1 MNGDIVF
8 HSCCFLGRDH
18 DIDSNNDGDSG
29 SDEDPD
35 FPKEPTYYVHIFG
48 KSELGESVHVQVK
61 FPPFA
66 FMEISNSWTQIQ
78 VKQFIKELP
87 PYLKKQMSLDDCKLV
102 YRKKF
107 YGFTN
112 NTDYKFIRLMFRT
125 HKGMRNFDAYA
136 KERGHSMYESNV
148 DPILKLF
155 HVQDLEASGWLRIP
169 RGKYKQGERTTW
181 CTHNY
186 VCMWNDLV
194 SLPDKTTVVPLVVA
208 SFDIE
213 VMSVDDSFPD
223 PDVDGN
229 DVIQIATTLT
239 KHGEKEPFLKHLIN
253 LGHCNPI
260 GDDVELVCCDTE
272 IGVLNA
278 WRKLLIEHHVDI
290 ILGYNIWG
298 FDLSFM
304 YKRAVYNDPG
314 CDFMNL
320 GKFRDEPSV
329 MKKTILSSAAYGHN
343 EFQILQTP
351 GILQIDLMHVIR
363 KEHKLE
369 SYSLNKVSEVFLGEH
384 KIDMPAK
391 ELFRLWRIGDPES
404 KKMIGLYCVQ
414 DTALPA
420 KILVKLGI
428 LSNMIEMSKAT
439 HVPMEWLLPRG
450 QQIKCFS
457 QILKYIRKRSM
468 LCPATSFGE
477 RKVDKFEGATVL
489 PPLRG
494 AYVNDIVSCL
504 DFASLYP
511 SIMRAENL
519 CHSTLV
525 TESKFDNL
533 EGVEYG
539 EYKTDT
545 KTYRFVQNIPGV
557 LPELLE
563 DLAKFR
569 KKAKK
574 EMAEAKKRGDDFMY
588 NVYNGKQL
596 AYKVSMNS
604 VYGFTG
610 AANGFLPCVPIASAV
625 TATGRKMIEH
635 TKEMVEREY
644 PGSQVI
650 YGDSVMPYTP
660 ITYKSDGNI
669 YVNTIDNIKGDWE
682 EYTQFKY
689 HDTDRTNKEQIINPN
704 IKVWTHNGWS
714 NVKRVIRHKTTKKI
728 FRILTHTGLVDVT
741 EDHSLLDEN
750 VNIVKPVDIFIGGNL
765 LHSQPILDGLTPTG
779 NISIG
784 EAFIYGMFVGD
795 GCCGIFGPKQ
805 RPVWKISNSDL
816 NLLVKCKSLLEEIY
830 KNDFVIYDTM
840 KSSGVYTLSPRN
852 GDVKNAT
859 RILVGKYRCMCY
871 IDKSKTIPHE
881 ILNGTLENMES
892 FLEGLVAS
900 DGNRKEHA
908 KMGCLRIDTKN
919 QVSAQS
925 YVLLL
930 QRLGYKTGLNTR
942 TDKPN
947 IFRIGYTKAKQ
958 RKNPNGIK
966 KIHVLHEA
974 YDGYV
979 YDIETE
985 NGVFHAG
992 VGNMIVKN
1000 TDSVFCRFGKHLDM
1014 HETFK
1019 IAEEAAQLVT
1029 KTFKHP
1035 NELEFEKCY
1044 SPLLLFAKKRYSGLM
1059 YTKPDKSD
1067 YLDSKGIQLVRRDN
1081 CPLVKTISKGILDKI
1096 MYEKDIDGAME
1107 FAREQLRLVMSGKVD
1122 IKEFILSKTLRVGY
1136 KNDNLPHL
1144 QVARKIEDRNG
1155 PGSGPKSGERVPFV
1169 FVQTKGKKDLGST
1182 KAEDPAYVTEQ
1193 GLKIDLLYYLKHQL
1207 ESPVVSLFELIV
1219 DDPYKVIIEEI
1230 EKEYTKSDTYIESVN
1245 KMNKQTNITSFF
1257 GVKK

>member
-169 RGKYKQGERTTW
+169 LGKYKQGERTTW

-186 VCMWNDLV
+186 VCMWHDLV

-239 KHGEKEPFLKHLIN
+239 KHGEREPFLKHLIN

-260 GDDVELVCCDTE
+260 GDDVQLVCCDTE

-404 KKMIGLYCVQ
+404 KKKIAEYCVQ

-650 YGDSVMPYTP
+650 YGD
-660 ITYKSDGNI
+660 
-669 YVNTIDNIKGDWE
+669 
-682 EYTQFKY
+682 
-689 HDTDRTNKEQIINPN
+689 
-704 IKVWTHNGWS
+704 
-714 NVKRVIRHKTTKKI
+714 
-728 FRILTHTGLVDVT
+728 
-741 EDHSLLDEN
+741 
-750 VNIVKPVDIFIGGNL
+750 
-765 LHSQPILDGLTPTG
+765 
-779 NISIG
+779 
-784 EAFIYGMFVGD
+784 
-795 GCCGIFGPKQ
+795 
-805 RPVWKISNSDL
+805 
-816 NLLVKCKSLLEEIY
+816 
-830 KNDFVIYDTM
+830 
-840 KSSGVYTLSPRN
+840 
-852 GDVKNAT
+852 
-859 RILVGKYRCMCY
+859 
-871 IDKSKTIPHE
+871 
-881 ILNGTLENMES
+881 
-892 FLEGLVAS
+892 
-900 DGNRKEHA
+900 
-908 KMGCLRIDTKN
+908 
-919 QVSAQS
+919 
-925 YVLLL
+925 
-930 QRLGYKTGLNTR
+930 
-942 TDKPN
+942 
-947 IFRIGYTKAKQ
+947 
-958 RKNPNGIK
+958 
-966 KIHVLHEA
+966 
-974 YDGYV
+974 
-979 YDIETE
+979 
-985 NGVFHAG
+985 
-992 VGNMIVKN
+992 

-1182 KAEDPAYVTEQ
+1182 KAEDPTYVTEQ

-1257 GVKK
+1257 GAKK

>member
-18 DIDSNNDGDSG
+18 NIDSNVDGDSG

-48 KSELGESVHVQVK
+48 KSEIGESVHVQVK

-66 FMEISNSWTQIQ
+66 FMEISKSWTHIQ
-78 VKQFIKELP
+78 VKQFIKDLP
-87 PYLKKQMSLDDCKLV
+87 SYLKKQMSVDDCKLV

-155 HVQDLEASGWLRIP
+155 HVQDLEASGWLQISK
-169 RGKYKQGERTTW
+169 GKYKQGEKTTW

-223 PDVDGN
+223 PDIEGN

-239 KHGEKEPFLKHLIN
+239 RHGEKEPFLKHLIN
-253 LGHCNPI
+253 LGHSNPI
-260 GDDVELVCCDTE
+260 GDDVQLVCCDTE

-304 YKRAVYNDPG
+304 YKRAIYNDPG

-404 KKMIGLYCVQ
+404 KKLIGEYCFCQGTRVSLPSCSVDITCLQDSDSDVVTWVEDKGFSTSQKIHFFSNGERDCIELTLVDGTKIRCTKNHRFLTNNGWVEAEHLQPVDKIIYYPEQPFIDYETEKSYTFEFSELTGEMSFDKACIFCRILGYLLTDGGISDSSCYKNYLSGRIKYTYTMSYINLGTKIDAETMQKDILYLVGKSPTIKKDIYTYRIVLPMELTKWFLSLEGVEKGKRLNLPIKLPGFITNENCPLWIIREFIKGLMGGDGGCPCFSEQDNKFSNVTFCQSKTKGHLESLDSYLRHLQILFEKFDIHTIISNISKNTKGDGYTQNLKIRQSDMVSFYEKIGYAYCIGKTYKLAVVSSYFKLKRETGRQFDWVRDRTNMLIKNTGLSRIEAVNQSHLELKTNEPIFNNYYSLPGVLMTRKVLKTRGKYNFHKKNFPSAKEYLLLTESYDKFTTIDNKKSHAVQQDAIYSPCYYLSVLHKKDIGKRPVYDIEVKDTHNFVANGAVVHNCVQ

-420 KILVKLGI
+420 KILIKLGI

-477 RKVDKFEGATVL
+477 RKVEKFEGATVL

-525 TESKFDNL
+525 VDKQFDDL

-650 YGDSVMPYTP
+650 YGDTVSC
-660 ITYKSDGNI
+660 D
-669 YVNTIDNIKGDWE
+669 
-682 EYTQFKY
+682 
-689 HDTDRTNKEQIINPN
+689 
-704 IKVWTHNGWS
+704 
-714 NVKRVIRHKTTKKI
+714 
-728 FRILTHTGLVDVT
+728 
-741 EDHSLLDEN
+741 LL
-750 VNIVKPVDIFIGGNL
+750 
-765 LHSQPILDGLTPTG
+765 
-779 NISIG
+779 
-784 EAFIYGMFVGD
+784 
-795 GCCGIFGPKQ
+795 
-805 RPVWKISNSDL
+805 
-816 NLLVKCKSLLEEIY
+816 
-830 KNDFVIYDTM
+830 
-840 KSSGVYTLSPRN
+840 
-852 GDVKNAT
+852 
-859 RILVGKYRCMCY
+859 YRL
-871 IDKSKTIPHE
+871 I
-881 ILNGTLENMES
+881 
-892 FLEGLVAS
+892 
-900 DGNRKEHA
+900 
-908 KMGCLRIDTKN
+908 
-919 QVSAQS
+919 
-925 YVLLL
+925 
-930 QRLGYKTGLNTR
+930 
-942 TDKPN
+942 
-947 IFRIGYTKAKQ
+947 
-958 RKNPNGIK
+958 
-966 KIHVLHEA
+966 
-974 YDGYV
+974 
-979 YDIETE
+979 
-985 NGVFHAG
+985 
-992 VGNMIVKN
+992 
-1000 TDSVFCRFGKHLDM
+1000 
-1014 HETFK
+1014 
-1019 IAEEAAQLVT
+1019 
-1029 KTFKHP
+1029 
-1035 NELEFEKCY
+1035 
-1044 SPLLLFAKKRYSGLM
+1044 
-1059 YTKPDKSD
+1059 
-1067 YLDSKGIQLVRRDN
+1067 
-1081 CPLVKTISKGILDKI
+1081 
-1096 MYEKDIDGAME
+1096 
-1107 FAREQLRLVMSGKVD
+1107 
-1122 IKEFILSKTLRVGY
+1122 ILSKFTFVLVLTCCSWFTGFRLLSFRKTSRYARNIQGRRGSSTTG
-1136 KNDNLPHL
+1136 DQDL
-1144 QVARKIEDRNG
+1144 QVSQRTRIREMLFTA
-1155 PGSGPKSGERVPFV
+1155 
-1169 FVQTKGKKDLGST
+1169 
-1182 KAEDPAYVTEQ
+1182 
-1193 GLKIDLLYYLKHQL
+1193 
-1207 ESPVVSLFELIV
+1207 SLV
-1219 DDPYKVIIEEI
+1219 C
-1230 EKEYTKSDTYIESVN
+1230 
-1245 KMNKQTNITSFF
+1245 
-1257 GVKK
+1257 

>member
-18 DIDSNNDGDSG
+18 DINSSNDGDSG

-48 KSELGESVHVQVK
+48 KSEIGESIHVQVK

-169 RGKYKQGERTTW
+169 RGKYKRGEKTTW

-186 VCMWNDLV
+186 VCMWNDLA

-494 AYVNDIVSCL
+494 AYVNDIISCL

-650 YGDSVMPYTP
+650 YGD
-660 ITYKSDGNI
+660 
-669 YVNTIDNIKGDWE
+669 
-682 EYTQFKY
+682 
-689 HDTDRTNKEQIINPN
+689 
-704 IKVWTHNGWS
+704 
-714 NVKRVIRHKTTKKI
+714 
-728 FRILTHTGLVDVT
+728 
-741 EDHSLLDEN
+741 
-750 VNIVKPVDIFIGGNL
+750 
-765 LHSQPILDGLTPTG
+765 
-779 NISIG
+779 
-784 EAFIYGMFVGD
+784 
-795 GCCGIFGPKQ
+795 
-805 RPVWKISNSDL
+805 
-816 NLLVKCKSLLEEIY
+816 
-830 KNDFVIYDTM
+830 
-840 KSSGVYTLSPRN
+840 
-852 GDVKNAT
+852 
-859 RILVGKYRCMCY
+859 
-871 IDKSKTIPHE
+871 
-881 ILNGTLENMES
+881 
-892 FLEGLVAS
+892 
-900 DGNRKEHA
+900 
-908 KMGCLRIDTKN
+908 
-919 QVSAQS
+919 
-925 YVLLL
+925 
-930 QRLGYKTGLNTR
+930 
-942 TDKPN
+942 
-947 IFRIGYTKAKQ
+947 
-958 RKNPNGIK
+958 
-966 KIHVLHEA
+966 
-974 YDGYV
+974 
-979 YDIETE
+979 
-985 NGVFHAG
+985 
-992 VGNMIVKN
+992 

-1155 PGSGPKSGERVPFV
+1155 PGSGPKSGDRVPFV

-1230 EKEYTKSDTYIESVN
+1230 EKEYTKSVTYIESVN
-1245 KMNKQTNITSFF
+1245 KMNKQMNITNFF